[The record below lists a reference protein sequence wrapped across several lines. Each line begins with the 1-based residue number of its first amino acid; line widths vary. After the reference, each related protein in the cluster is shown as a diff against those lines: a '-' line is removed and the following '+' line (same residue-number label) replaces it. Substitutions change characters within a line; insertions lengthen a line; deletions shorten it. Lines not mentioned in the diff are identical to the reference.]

1 MISYIK
7 GELAGVTE
15 EKAIIEAGGIGYG
28 IYMPG
33 KDLAQLPGIGE
44 QLKIHTYLN
53 VREDAMQLFG
63 FLTGDELE
71 VFRLLITV
79 NGIGPKGGL
88 GILSALSA
96 DELRFAV
103 MAGDV
108 KAITAAPGI
117 GKKTAERLILDLN
130 DKLKMEDI
138 LERQPEEAD
147 LRSGTVGND
156 VQTEAVEALVSL
168 GYGSAESLRAVREAV
183 KENQETELG
192 AEALL
197 KIALKKML

>member
-44 QLKIHTYLN
+44 QLKVHTYLN

-117 GKKTAERLILDLN
+117 GKKTAERLILDLK

-156 VQTEAVEALVSL
+156 EQTEAVEALVSL